1 MPEKV
6 LVMKCRLIV
15 LLVTLLGP
23 KLDIRIPNK
32 IIFNFNSS
40 RSRCKVNSD
49 DDR

>member
-23 KLDIRIPNK
+23 KLDLEYQIK
-32 IIFNFNSS
+32 
-40 RSRCKVNSD
+40 
-49 DDR
+49 